1 MNDRPPA
8 SRQLIADDTAH
19 PAPARDLGATFARVV
34 CSTWLKLG
42 GWRMA
47 GDWPEGVKKCVL
59 VAAPH
64 TSNWDG
70 VNMLAA
76 AGFYRIKLRWMGKK
90 SLTRGPLG
98 VITRWAGI
106 VPIDRGAASNVV
118 AEMKQAFA
126 AAEHL
131 VLAIAPEG
139 TRTLAT
145 EWKKGFYHIAAG
157 AGVPIVLSVLDYR
170 RRTISLAAMLQPSG
184 DYAADWAFIR
194 GFYADAGPKFPARYA
209 VPK

>member
-1 MNDRPPA
+1 MNDSPA
-8 SRQLIADDTAH
+8 ACRQLIASDSAR
-19 PAPARDLGATFARVV
+19 PAPARGLGPALARLA
-34 CSTWLKLG
+34 SASWLRLG

-59 VAAPH
+59 LAAPH

-90 SLTRGPLG
+90 TLSRGPLG
-98 VITRWAGI
+98 LITRWAGI
-106 VPIDRGAASNVV
+106 VPIDRAAAGTVV

-145 EWKKGFYHIAAG
+145 EWKKGFYNIAAC

-194 GFYADAGPKFPARYA
+194 GFYVDAGPKFPARYA
-209 VPK
+209 VPE

>member
-1 MNDRPPA
+1 MNDTAPA
-8 SRQLIADDTAH
+8 ARQLIDADTAR
-19 PAPARDLGATFARVV
+19 PAPARGFGAAFARLV
-34 CSTWLKLG
+34 CSSWLKLG

-47 GDWPEGVKKCVL
+47 GDWPAGVKKCVL

-98 VITRWAGI
+98 FITRWAGV
-106 VPIDRGAASNVV
+106 VPIDRNASSTVV
-118 AEMKQAFA
+118 SEMKQAFA

-145 EWKKGFYHIAAG
+145 EWKKGFYNIAFG

-194 GFYADAGPKFPARYA
+194 AFYANAGAKFPARYA
-209 VPK
+209 VPE

>member
-1 MNDRPPA
+1 MSESEAGRQIFDPA
-8 SRQLIADDTAH
+8 TAH
-19 PAPARDLGATFARVV
+19 PAPARGPGAAFARLM
-34 CSTWLKLG
+34 CASWLKLN

-90 SLTRGPLG
+90 SLARGALG
-98 VITRWAGI
+98 LITRWAGI
-106 VPIDRGAASNVV
+106 VPIDRNAAGAVV
-118 AEMKQAFA
+118 GEMKQAFA

-139 TRTLAT
+139 TRTLAQ

-184 DYAADWAFIR
+184 DFAADWAFIR
-194 GFYADAGPKFPARYA
+194 RFYVDAGPKFPARYA
-209 VPK
+209 VPD

>member
-1 MNDRPPA
+1 MNDIA
-8 SRQLIADDTAH
+8 NSARQLINGDTAR
-19 PAPARDLGATFARVV
+19 PAPARGLGAALARGV
-34 CSTWLKLG
+34 CATWLKLG

-59 VAAPH
+59 IAAPH

-98 VITRWAGI
+98 FIPRLAGI
-106 VPIDRGAASNVV
+106 VPIDRNAASNVV
-118 AEMKQAFA
+118 SEMKQAFA

-131 VLAIAPEG
+131 VLAVAPEG

-145 EWKKGFYHIAAG
+145 EWKKGF
-157 AGVPIVLSVLDYR
+157 L
-170 RRTISLAAMLQPSG
+170 
-184 DYAADWAFIR
+184 
-194 GFYADAGPKFPARYA
+194 
-209 VPK
+209 